1 MSAPAA
7 DSVPSPFDSVEEA
20 IADIAAGRLVIVTDD
35 EDRENEGDLIMAASK
50 ATPETIN
57 LMIRYGSGIVCVPML
72 GHQLDR
78 LGLGPM
84 VARNRE
90 SYRTAFTVSVD
101 AAQGVTTGVSAHD
114 RAVAIKILADPASGA
129 EQLVQPGHVF
139 PLRSRPGGVLER
151 AGHTEAAVDLATL
164 AGLEPAGILCE
175 LVNDDGTMQ
184 RLPQLLEFKKQ
195 HGLRMISIEQLI
207 AYRLK
212 QDKLVEKIGEHAFAS
227 AYGEFTA
234 HVFRSRLDKRHHLAL
249 TLGQF
254 DPATP
259 ALVRV
264 HSANVLADVFRGQAC
279 GTPGDVLDASLKAI
293 ARERRALH
301 GAAQRRRIDPRPPR
315 PARRLARHGSPRL
328 RHRRANPRRPRI
340 EENPPA
346 HQQPPQARG
355 PRGLRHRAGRAARAP
370 RLTRQNANAAGA
382 PQGRPPALP
391 KKRGLSATRPPGPPG
406 TFHQGRTTPPGP

>member
-1 MSAPAA
+1 MSTASPSAA
-7 DSVPSPFDSVEEA
+7 SSFDSVEDA
-20 IADIAAGRLVIVTDD
+20 IADIAAGRPVIVADD

-50 ATPETIN
+50 ATPEAIN

-90 SYRTAFTVSVD
+90 VHRTDFAVSVD
-101 AAQGVTTGVSAHD
+101 AADGVTTGVSAHD
-114 RAVAIKILADPASGA
+114 RAVAIKILADPASRPD
-129 EQLVQPGHVF
+129 QLVQPGHVF
-139 PLRSRPGGVLER
+139 PLRARPGGVLER

-164 AGLEPAGILCE
+164 AGLEPAGVICE

-184 RLPQLLEFKKQ
+184 RLPQLIEFKSR

-212 QDKLVEKIGEHAFAS
+212 QDKLVEKIGERAFAS

-249 TLGQF
+249 TLGKL

-264 HSANVLADVFRGQAC
+264 HSANVLADVFRGLGC
-279 GTPGDVLDASLKAI
+279 GTPGEVLEASLKAI
-293 ARERRALH
+293 AREGR
-301 GAAQRRRIDPRPPR
+301 GAVLYMEPLNAGESVL
-315 PARRLARHGSPRL
+315 ARLA
-328 RHRRANPRRPRI
+328 
-340 EENPPA
+340 
-346 HQQPPQARG
+346 
-355 PRGLRHRAGRAARAP
+355 AARP
-370 RLTRQNANAAGA
+370 GENATPAMDLRDYGIGA
-382 PQGRPPALP
+382 QI
-391 KKRGLSATRPPGPPG
+391 LSALGLKKIRLLTSSQRKLVGLEAHGIELVELVEP
-406 TFHQGRTTPPGP
+406 RC